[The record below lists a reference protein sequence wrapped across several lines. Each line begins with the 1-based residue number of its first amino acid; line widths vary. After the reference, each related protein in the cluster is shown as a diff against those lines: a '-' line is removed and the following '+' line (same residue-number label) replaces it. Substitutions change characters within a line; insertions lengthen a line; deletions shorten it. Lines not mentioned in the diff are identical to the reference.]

1 MISENVSF
9 WFFCDVTV
17 PWLFFKSK
25 VIEFNAIITS
35 RIYEQNKVKKPPT
48 IKRCPDVFGFNFQ
61 LFDKIRRSNSTEY
74 SISKIYFQFLKTNSN
89 KETAVLTFID
99 FAFFS
104 AENLFFSSFDQTCG
118 NNTQH
123 STWQAK
129 QACFCYTEMLLRR
142 ARALNCCLAQ
152 LLPCTAAIHSTM
164 NQILRKI
171 TEVYSWTLESIF
183 SYSSLYYK
191 KILDMTIINIIPM
204 LFGNQ

>member
-1 MISENVSF
+1 MFLVLI
-9 WFFCDVTV
+9 
-17 PWLFFKSK
+17 
-25 VIEFNAIITS
+25 FNYLTKFVA
-35 RIYEQNKVKKPPT
+35 P
-48 IKRCPDVFGFNFQ
+48 
-61 LFDKIRRSNSTEY
+61 IRRNILY
-74 SISKIYFQFLKTNSN
+74 LKYVQFLKTNSN

-164 NQILRKI
+164 DQILRKI
-171 TEVYSWTLESIF
+171 TEMYSWSLRAYLYFLIF
-183 SYSSLYYK
+183 LYIK

-204 LFGNQ
+204 LFGNR

>member
-1 MISENVSF
+1 MSRTKSRNPQQLK
-9 WFFCDVTV
+9 DVLMFLV
-17 PWLFFKSK
+17 L
-25 VIEFNAIITS
+25 IFNYLTKFVA
-35 RIYEQNKVKKPPT
+35 P
-48 IKRCPDVFGFNFQ
+48 
-61 LFDKIRRSNSTEY
+61 IRRNILY
-74 SISKIYFQFLKTNSN
+74 LKYVQFLKTNSN
-89 KETAVLTFID
+89 KESAVLTFID

-164 NQILRKI
+164 DQILRKI
-171 TEVYSWTLESIF
+171 TEVYYWTLESIF
-183 SYSSLYYK
+183 SYFSLYYK
-191 KILDMTIINIIPM
+191 KILDMAIINIIPM
-204 LFGNQ
+204 LFGNR

>member
-1 MISENVSF
+1 MVKPQNSNCTLKFWAFWLKKKYYIVYLFFTCFINQRQLFSEKTSQENDVKSKWFQKNVSF

-61 LFDKIRRSNSTEY
+61 LFDKICRSNSTEY

-104 AENLFFSSFDQTCG
+104 AEKPVFFFFRSNL
-118 NNTQH
+118 
-123 STWQAK
+123 WK
-129 QACFCYTEMLLRR
+129 
-142 ARALNCCLAQ
+142 
-152 LLPCTAAIHSTM
+152 
-164 NQILRKI
+164 
-171 TEVYSWTLESIF
+171 
-183 SYSSLYYK
+183 
-191 KILDMTIINIIPM
+191 
-204 LFGNQ
+204 

>member
-74 SISKIYFQFLKTNSN
+74 SISKIHFQFLKTNSN
-89 KETAVLTFID
+89 KESAVLTFID

-123 STWQAK
+123 YMASQAS
-129 QACFCYTEMLLRR
+129 LLLLYWNVAPASSRT
-142 ARALNCCLAQ
+142 Q
-152 LLPCTAAIHSTM
+152 LLLSSAASMHSGYTLHYGP
-164 NQILRKI
+164 NSSENNWSVLLNLRVYIFLFFFIL
-171 TEVYSWTLESIF
+171 
-183 SYSSLYYK
+183 
-191 KILDMTIINIIPM
+191 
-204 LFGNQ
+204 